1 MTDNRDE
8 AKVPPSDSST
18 SNDASRTRQRRKRKW
33 DQPAEQLSMFL
44 LLQLLLHCDV
54 VLTSKL
60 TDEEAK
66 WIMET
71 AQSFYLNDTR
81 YKLLER

>member
-1 MTDNRDE
+1 MTDKGDE

-44 LLQLLLHCDV
+44 LLQLLLHC
-54 VLTSKL
+54 SKPL
-60 TDEEAK
+60 CL
-66 WIMET
+66 IH
-71 AQSFYLNDTR
+71 FLN
-81 YKLLER
+81 LFNL

>member
-44 LLQLLLHCDV
+44 LLQLLLHC
-54 VLTSKL
+54 SKP
-60 TDEEAK
+60 
-66 WIMET
+66 
-71 AQSFYLNDTR
+71 
-81 YKLLER
+81 